1 MHRVRGKRVLRPWL
15 GAAAASLLAA
25 AAQAGT
31 FVYVHDSS
39 NTQIYA
45 FALGKD
51 GALTP
56 VADSPFAVPGASAG
70 LDGYSQTM
78 DYSRKRKVLYAGT
91 GEGVSGMLVNEDG
104 SLAPVAG
111 SPFGPGYLHGVA
123 VVELG
128 GRVFV
133 YAAELADDLLG
144 FEAGAGGVLTALPSS
159 PFGPLDDPSG
169 IADRKNKLFVA
180 NETETVETLVIGK
193 DGTPVAA
200 PGQPVP
206 IAADFTYN
214 VNPDPK
220 GKFAYVVD
228 DGLEV
233 FGFAVDKKTAAL
245 TSLASSPFPAAA
257 GGATSG
263 ASVAKGLLLAFAF
276 DEAVDSVQAF
286 RIEKDGLLTAL
297 GVAQSTGVLTQSH
310 ALDAKG
316 KWLIVA
322 GSDAVASFAVD
333 RKTGVL
339 TPVDEEPI
347 PGAAATP
354 TATLILKR

>member
-1 MHRVRGKRVLRPWL
+1 MKRSHRIVRAWL
-15 GAAAASLLAA
+15 GIAAGTLVAAAAHAA
-25 AAQAGT
+25 GS

-39 NTQIYA
+39 NTQVFA

-51 GALTP
+51 GSLTP
-56 VADSPFAVPGASAG
+56 VAGSPFAVPGSSAG

-78 DYSRKRKVLYAGT
+78 DYSRKRKALYVGS
-91 GEGVSGMLVNEDG
+91 GEGVSGMLVGTDG
-104 SLAPVAG
+104 ALTPVAG
-111 SPFGPGYLHGVA
+111 SPFGPGYLHGVS

-133 YAAELADDLLG
+133 YAAELGDDLLG
-144 FEAGAGGVLTALPSS
+144 FEAGAGGVLSALAGS

-180 NETETVETLVIGK
+180 NDTETVESLVIGN
-193 DGTPVAA
+193 DGTPAPA

-220 GKFAYVVD
+220 GKFVYVVD

-233 FGFAVDKKTAAL
+233 FGFAVDKKSAAL
-245 TSLASSPFPAAA
+245 TPLAGSPFPAAA

-276 DEAVDSVQAF
+276 DADTDSVQAY
-286 RIEKDGLLTAL
+286 RIEKDGALTAL
-297 GVAQSTGVLTQSH
+297 GGAQSTGVLTQSH

-339 TPVDEEPI
+339 TPADEEPI
-347 PGAAATP
+347 TVLGATP
-354 TATLILKR
+354 TATLIIKR